1 MNDIVP
7 FLDLKSL
14 HKGLKPQL
22 MEAISGIIDE
32 AGFIGGPWLDKF
44 ETQFAELAGCHRAV
58 GVSSGTSALRLG
70 LRAAGIKPGDSVIT
84 VPNTFIATTEA
95 ISQVG
100 AKFVFVDVE
109 PDTCLMDAKLLDRA
123 LDQSG
128 AKAVLPV
135 HLYGQC
141 ADMDAINTVAAH
153 HGAVVLEDAAQAHG
167 ATYKGRAAGSLGIAA
182 AFSFYPGKNLGAGG
196 DGGAVTTNDEALAQT
211 VVMLRDHGQKT
222 KLVHELEGDNARLD
236 AIQAAF
242 LSIKLEHLENWNQDR
257 RVIAEHY
264 DRAFKNHGRLIPVAV
279 ASHNVSSH
287 HLYVIHVEQRD
298 VLRDSLAKRG
308 IMTGLH
314 YPLPLHLQPCYQSL
328 GGQKGDHPN
337 AERSANTLLSLPI
350 FPGMTMDQASRV
362 IEAVLELV

>member
-44 ETQFAELAGCHRAV
+44 EAQFSELAGSRRTV

-95 ISQVG
+95 ISQIG

-109 PDTCLMDAKLLDRA
+109 PDTCLMDPNLLDRA

-211 VVMLRDHGQKT
+211 VAMLRDHGQKA

-264 DRAFKNHGRLIPVAV
+264 DRAFKNLERLTPVV
-279 ASHNVSSH
+279 IASHNVSSH

-328 GGQKGDHPN
+328 GGQKDDYPN

-350 FPGMTMDQASRV
+350 FPGMTMDQANRV

>member
-1 MNDIVP
+1 MEDVIP
-7 FLDLKSL
+7 FLDLKSI
-14 HKGLKPQL
+14 HKALKPQL

-32 AGFIGGPWLDKF
+32 SGFIGGPWLDKF
-44 ETQFAELAGCHRAV
+44 EAQFAELASSHRAV

-70 LRAAGIKPGDSVIT
+70 LRAAGIKPGDTVIT
-84 VPNTFIATTEA
+84 VPNTFIATTAA

-100 AKFVFVDVE
+100 AKFVFVDIE

-128 AKAVLPV
+128 AKAILPV

-153 HGAVVLEDAAQAHG
+153 HGAVVFEDAAQAHG
-167 ATYKGRAAGSLGIAA
+167 ATYKGRVAGSLGIAA

-196 DGGAVTTNDEALAQT
+196 EGGAVTTNDETLAET
-211 VVMLRDHGQKT
+211 VGMLRDHGQKV

-236 AIQAAF
+236 AMQAAF
-242 LSIKLEHLENWNQDR
+242 LSIKLEHLENWNQER
-257 RVIAEHY
+257 RVIAGHY
-264 DRAFKNHGRLIPVAV
+264 DSAFKNHQKVNPVAV
-279 ASHNVSSH
+279 ASHNVSSC

-298 VLRDSLAKRG
+298 VLRGNLANRG

-314 YPLPLHLQPCYQSL
+314 YPLPLHLQPCYQNL
-328 GGQKGDHPN
+328 GGKAGAFPN
-337 AERSANTLLSLPI
+337 AERSADTLLSLPI
-350 FPGMTMDQASRV
+350 FPGMTMNQISRV
-362 IEAVLELV
+362 IDTVLELV